1 MPRHLNPISVNKC
14 LKRSGSGSFKQAL
27 KLTFIAFLMT
37 LENGCKT
44 ISTTNESRTVE
55 DIHLRLAVLPGGL
68 ERFNAEGPFGWTEKQ
83 DLKLST
89 SVEEQREVDVYL
101 TNGRGKAPIVLIS
114 HGNFSGKRAHAEQ
127 ARRLATWGFHVI
139 VLELPNREQWL
150 ENGKRIFDLV
160 QFMNR
165 WPKFLGSNADPH
177 NIILV
182 GHSFGGSAATLAIG
196 QGAPVTGAVLLDPAV
211 VHPSV
216 KKAMTNAAVPA
227 VLFGSDPKL
236 FIARGRKTFL
246 KNWGS
251 EFMEL
256 TIKGATHDD
265 AQGPSMFSHYALGV
279 DPFTDDKQRSLF
291 TASLVSAAISLATSG
306 NFAQLRRDVNISIDD
321 GGIEKVTYR
330 SH

>member
-1 MPRHLNPISVNKC
+1 MLYHLNHNC
-14 LKRSGSGSFKQAL
+14 LRLAL
-27 KLTFIAFLMT
+27 FVILIAF
-37 LENGCKT
+37 ENGCKT
-44 ISTTNESRTVE
+44 ISTVNEFRTVE

-83 DLKLST
+83 DLKLTT

-101 TNGRGKAPIVLIS
+101 TSGRGKAPIVLIS

-127 ARRLATWGFHVI
+127 ARRLASWGFHVV

-165 WPKFLGSNADPH
+165 WPKFLGDNADPR

-196 QGAPVTGAVLLDPAV
+196 QGAPVTGAILLDPAV

-236 FIARGRKTFL
+236 FIARGRKNFV

-251 EFMEL
+251 EFMEF
-256 TIKGATHDD
+256 TIKGSTHDD
-265 AQGPSMFSHYALGV
+265 AQGPSMFSHYTLGV

-291 TASLVSAAISLATSG
+291 TASLISAAVSLATSG
-306 NFAQLRRDVNISIDD
+306 NFAQLRRDVNISLDQGAIDR
-321 GGIEKVTYR
+321 VTYR